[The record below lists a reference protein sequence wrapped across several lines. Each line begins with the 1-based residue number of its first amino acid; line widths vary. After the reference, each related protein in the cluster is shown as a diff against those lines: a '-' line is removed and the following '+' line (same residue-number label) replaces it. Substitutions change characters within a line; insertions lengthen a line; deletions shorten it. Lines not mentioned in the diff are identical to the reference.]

1 MRIQLQHWLVI
12 VDIRHQTSECHYTA
26 SEDRG
31 QKGGCGP
38 AAVIGQK
45 ISPSSLHKAPGLVC
59 LVCLVNSLW
68 EHSGMSSLI
77 Q

>member
-12 VDIRHQTSECHYTA
+12 VDIRHQNAITQRA
-26 SEDRG
+26 EDRG

-59 LVCLVNSLW
+59 LVNSLW